1 MSEHIARQLWLGE
14 PEEGKAGLT
23 VAFASAD
30 HKRVDQHFG
39 SCASLLIY
47 SVAPD
52 RAELLQVT
60 EFNIEQGHNQGK
72 LDSRMAVISDCF
84 AVFCTAVGES
94 VFRQLLATG
103 IRGIRV
109 DSGTPISTLI
119 RQLQQQWPTPE
130 EAPRRLSRAA
140 RDPARLDALAHSSWK
155 DE

>member
-14 PEEGKAGLT
+14 PEEGKAGLR

-72 LDSRMAVISDCF
+72 LDSRMAVIADCF

-94 VFRQLLATG
+94 VFRQLLAAG
-103 IRGIRV
+103 W
-109 DSGTPISTLI
+109 L
-119 RQLQQQWPTPE
+119 TPE
-130 EAPRRLSRAA
+130 ETAALKKRSRRSLCPKSDDPVSTVTAALGGSRREAKTA
-140 RDPARLDALAHSSWK
+140 ST
-155 DE
+155 

>member
-47 SVAPD
+47 RVAPD

-60 EFNIEQGHNQGK
+60 EFNVEQGHNQGK
-72 LDSRMAVISDCF
+72 LDSRVAVIAGAPVAPVDVSTDLLWERV
-84 AVFCTAVGES
+84 A
-94 VFRQLLATG
+94 QL
-103 IRGIRV
+103 RGV
-109 DSGTPISTLI
+109 
-119 RQLQQQWPTPE
+119 E
-130 EAPRRLSRAA
+130 
-140 RDPARLDALAHSSWK
+140 H
-155 DE
+155 